1 MLKERGRKRLTETN
15 HSQNLGFREE
25 MENQECFSKLILYE
39 EELNNTKNLYSLSK
53 LATSISIKAKKQ
65 RQNQISKSLKNLK
78 RLLSS
83 MKNFTLILSVN
94 RMVQLFRQA
103 F

>member
-1 MLKERGRKRLTETN
+1 
-15 HSQNLGFREE
+15 